1 MIRFVE
7 GRIESMLRISEWSFI
22 APEGS
27 VTEENGQN
35 AFLGGE
41 IADRNVENVS
51 IQQQIHFYLSE
62 TPFNLTSCVR
72 DRFIRRE
79 IIYK

>member
-1 MIRFVE
+1 M
-7 GRIESMLRISEWSFI
+7 
-22 APEGS
+22 
-27 VTEENGQN
+27 TEENGQN

-51 IQQQIHFYLSE
+51 IQQQIHLYLSE